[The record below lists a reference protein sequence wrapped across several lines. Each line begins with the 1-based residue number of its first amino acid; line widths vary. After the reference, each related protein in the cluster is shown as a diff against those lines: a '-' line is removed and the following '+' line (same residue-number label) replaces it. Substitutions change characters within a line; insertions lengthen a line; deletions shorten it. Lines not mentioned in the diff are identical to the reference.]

1 MDCVNHVWLYI
12 IAGGAVRRHDQFS
25 SSRVS
30 RIIGQ
35 RTSIA
40 IETHFSDRT
49 LPGGGVD
56 RRPVSTDRP
65 AGLFADRERRWRP
78 KYKYSR
84 IHIFLK
90 LLGLGS
96 IRRGTRVRILI
107 LIVVSIFGP
116 ASSYRRFHGLR
127 RIMTN
132 RRRSGSTYISRPRVR
147 GRKGHGYVI
156 DRRRRGR
163 GGRPLLQ
170 GRARRGRPRPVA
182 GRG

>member
-1 MDCVNHVWLYI
+1 MGRSYRMDCVNHVWLYI
-12 IAGGAVRRHDQFS
+12 IAGGAVRRHHQFS
-25 SSRVS
+25 GSRVS

-56 RRPVSTDRP
+56 RRPVSADRP

-96 IRRGTRVRILI
+96 IRWGTRVRILI

-127 RIMTN
+127 RIIQPDVIH
-132 RRRSGSTYISRPRVR
+132 SSRPVPNLVVR
-147 GRKGHGYVI
+147 GMRQPMDCPGTGRSHVWLYMTWSRK
-156 DRRRRGR
+156 
-163 GGRPLLQ
+163 
-170 GRARRGRPRPVA
+170 
-182 GRG
+182 